1 MRLFKMLKNRE
12 RKFKTWTNDG
22 YINGSYKVP
31 VLDIFIQYIMLHL
44 LNMDY
49 YWVFMRK
56 TWKENLS
63 WGFYK
68 VHTLESLLGDPTNE
82 QE

>member
-1 MRLFKMLKNRE
+1 ML
-12 RKFKTWTNDG
+12 D
-22 YINGSYKVP
+22 
-31 VLDIFIQYIMLHL
+31 L

-49 YWVFMRK
+49 YWIWMRGPWGEGL
-56 TWKENLS
+56 T

-68 VHTLESLLGDPTNE
+68 IHTIESLLGDPTNE

>member
-1 MRLFKMLKNRE
+1 MRLFKMLKNRKKE
-12 RKFKTWTNDG
+12 YKTWTPSG
-22 YINGSYKVP
+22 YIEGSYSEP
-31 VLDIFIQYIMLHL
+31 VLDILIRYIMLHL

-49 YWVFMRK
+49 YWIWMRGPWGEGL
-56 TWKENLS
+56 T

-68 VHTLESLLGDPTNE
+68 IHTIESLLGDPTNE